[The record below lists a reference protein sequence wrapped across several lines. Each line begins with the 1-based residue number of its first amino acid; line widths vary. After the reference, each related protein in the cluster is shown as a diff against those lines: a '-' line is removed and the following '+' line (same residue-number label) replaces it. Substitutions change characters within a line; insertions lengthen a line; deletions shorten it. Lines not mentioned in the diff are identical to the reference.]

1 MKNYP
6 ETAHPYMANSPAAV
20 KEEMMKEVGIED
32 IEELFVQ
39 IPADHRLE
47 RPLDLPPQL
56 LSEAELKRHMMETLS
71 RNRSCVDTL
80 SFLGGGCWQ
89 QYVPAVVDEIAQRS
103 ETLTQVSGTPQS
115 AHGRNQAWFEYTSQL
130 GELVGAEVVGLP
142 VYSWGVAAGH
152 ALRMASR
159 ITGRREVLLAKT
171 TCPERLSVIRNFCEP
186 PEMESHIAVTLVDY
200 DPGTGL
206 MDVSDLE
213 SKISAKTAAVYIE
226 NPSYLGFIES
236 QGARIAGI
244 ARANGAETVVG
255 VDAISLGVLAAP
267 ADYGADIVVGTTQP
281 FGVHMNCGGGT
292 CGFVASRDEVKY
304 VGEYPMPLNSIA
316 ETITDGEY
324 GFAPSTP
331 DRTSMRA
338 REKGKDWT
346 GTSVNLW
353 AVAGAVYM
361 ALLGPQGF
369 REIGELIIKR
379 SNYAARRLAEIDG
392 VRVRLDAPFFK
403 EFVVNF
409 DGAGKKVADINAGLK
424 ARGIFG
430 GHDISSEFPE
440 LGQSA
445 LYCVTEI
452 HNRADIDRLAGAM
465 REVVGG

>member
-6 ETAHPYMANSPAAV
+6 QTAHPYMANSPV
-20 KEEMMKEVGIED
+20 SVQDEMLKAIGAKD
-32 IEELFVQ
+32 IEELFEQ
-39 IPADHRLE
+39 IPSDHRLK

-71 RNRSCVDTL
+71 RNRNCEDTL

-89 QYVPAVVDEIAQRS
+89 HYVPAVVDEIAHRS
-103 ETLTQVSGTPQS
+103 EFLTPVWGAPQS
-115 AHGRNQAWFEYTSQL
+115 DHGRNQAWFEYTSQL
-130 GELVGAEVVGLP
+130 GELIKMEVVGLP

-159 ITGRREVLLAKT
+159 VTGRHEVLVPAT
-171 TCPERLSVIRNFCEP
+171 TGPERLSVVRNFCEP
-186 PEMESHIAVTLVDY
+186 PEMESHIAVMLVDY
-200 DPGTGL
+200 DAKTGL
-206 MDVSDLE
+206 MDLSDLE
-213 SKISAKTAAVYIE
+213 SKISAKTAAVYFE

-236 QGARIAGI
+236 QGAKIAEI

-267 ADYGADIVVGTTQP
+267 ADYGADMVVGTTQP

-304 VGEYPMPLNSIA
+304 VSEYPTLMISITNTA
-316 ETITDGEY
+316 VDGEY
-324 GFAPSTP
+324 GFGLSSAHQSSYGLR
-331 DRTSMRA
+331 D
-338 REKGKDWT
+338 KGKDWT
-346 GTSVNLW
+346 GTSVYLW
-353 AVAGAVYM
+353 GIAGAVYM

-379 SNYAARRLAEIDG
+379 ANYAARRLAEIDG
-392 VRVRLDAPFFK
+392 VQIRLGAPFFK

-409 DGAGKKVADINAGLK
+409 DRAGKTVADVNAGLK

-430 GHDISSEFPE
+430 GHDLSGEFPE
-440 LGQSA
+440 LGNSA

-452 HNRADIDRLAGAM
+452 HSKGDVDRLAGAL
-465 REVVGG
+465 REVLSQ